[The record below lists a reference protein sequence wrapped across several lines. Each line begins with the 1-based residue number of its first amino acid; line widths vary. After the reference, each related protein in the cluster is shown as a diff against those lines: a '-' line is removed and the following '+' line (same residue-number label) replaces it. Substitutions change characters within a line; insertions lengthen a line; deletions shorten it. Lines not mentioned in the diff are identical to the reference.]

1 MREVNYYLPLEGPAP
16 SPVLFGVARGLEDLF
31 PVLDH
36 TRFQDA
42 EEEAAPVATIDVD
55 EAGQSAR

>member
-1 MREVNYYLPLEGPAP
+1 MREVNCCLPLEGPAP

-36 TRFQDA
+36 PRFQDA
-42 EEEAAPVATIDVD
+42 EEEAATMDAD
-55 EAGQSAR
+55 EVGQSVR